1 MANKVIT
8 TMENPAKLTLSAT
21 ELKKVMD
28 TDFFLTKQTIIA
40 SVYELFKKQASV
52 LTELLPM
59 YDGLLAFFPLA
70 GVPKI
75 YKGENYKG
83 LPYVMMDYPR
93 KFEGNDIFAVR
104 TFFWW
109 GNHFSI
115 HLLLKGVYK
124 EALQSTVERNIKNST
139 GIYTCVNSNAWQYNF
154 EEDNYVLCKDVTA
167 ISGNTDFL
175 KFGIK
180 IPLAQWNSVEPLF
193 AAGYHAIGALVTS

>member
-1 MANKVIT
+1 
-8 TMENPAKLTLSAT
+8 MENPAKLMLSAT
-21 ELKKVMD
+21 ELEKVMD
-28 TDFFLTKQTIIA
+28 TDFFLTKQAIIA

-70 GVPKI
+70 GIPKI

-93 KFEGNDIFAVR
+93 KFEGNNIFALR

-109 GNHFSI
+109 GKHFSI

-139 GIYTCVNSNAWQYNF
+139 DIYTCVNSNAWQYNF
-154 EEDNYVLCKDVTA
+154 GEDNYVLCKDPTV
-167 ISGNTDFL
+167 ISGDADFL

-180 IPLAQWNSVEPLF
+180 IPLAQWNSVDPLF